1 MNNSKIAFNTNE
13 AANLSAAEIM
23 TGMFKH
29 TDKESGIL
37 YIPAW
42 PRDIEPDGR
51 ESFYKCKMNWNEADL
66 AEAVQRY
73 ESLYEALEKISQ
85 VQPESCPDALPE
97 DLKPIW
103 HTYVRDFEA
112 GKIDMEEIPDAA
124 ASTEEQERYKAYC
137 QAVQAESEDRVG
149 QNIAAYDLV
158 IRAKR
163 VYKLMS
169 VKAPAAVI
177 DHEAGLLAQ
186 AMAVHNYGI
195 SMEAVDDVE

>member
-1 MNNSKIAFNTNE
+1 MNTSKITVNTNE
-13 AANLSAAEIM
+13 AVNLSASEIM
-23 TGMFKH
+23 TGMFEH

-42 PRDIEPDGR
+42 PRDTEPDDKKH
-51 ESFYKCKMNWNEADL
+51 FYKCQMNWNEADL

-73 ESLYEALEKISQ
+73 ESLYGALEKISQ
-85 VQPESCPDALPE
+85 VQPDSCPDALPE

-103 HTYVRDFEA
+103 QTYVRDFEA
-112 GKIDMEEIPDAA
+112 GKIDMEEIFDAA
-124 ASTEEQERYKAYC
+124 ASAEEQERYKAYC

-163 VYKLMS
+163 VCKLMS

-186 AMAVHNYGI
+186 AMVVHNYGI